1 MEKTIVSALQ
11 FTATAALQNIY
22 RGTLALEIWTSL
34 LPLKSNSLKR
44 KKSHWNRIYDHP
56 VSTSTL
62 FRLKLVLKKKK
73 HLLNEELVIAIWNK
87 RSRLKLTS
95 KQIQHSS
102 WPESGRHLWF
112 PLSPMF
118 KHTLQTSQWND
129 LSWWTLEDKKLS
141 VDTIGQLHDDDIWL
155 QIPEFIS
162 VLLCYSNL
170 SIPLRIKEQQP

>member
-22 RGTLALEIWTSL
+22 RSTVALEIWTSL

-44 KKSHWNRIYDHP
+44 KK
-56 VSTSTL
+56 VTETASTTIL
-62 FRLKLVLKKKK
+62 FRRLHSFGLNLYLKKK
-73 HLLNEELVIAIWNK
+73 HLLNEELMIAIWNK

-102 WPESGRHLWF
+102 WPESGRHLWL
-112 PLSPMF
+112 PSSTLF

-129 LSWWTLEDKKLS
+129 LSWWSLEDKKLS

-162 VLLCYSNL
+162 ALLCYLNL